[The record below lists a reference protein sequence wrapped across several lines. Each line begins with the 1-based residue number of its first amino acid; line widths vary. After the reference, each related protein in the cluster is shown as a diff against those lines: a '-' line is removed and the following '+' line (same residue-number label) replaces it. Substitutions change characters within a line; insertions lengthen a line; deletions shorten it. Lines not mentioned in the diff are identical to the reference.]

1 MSGVSMRLHYI
12 FDPYCGWCYAISPL
26 IAAARAAGVEVVL
39 HGGGMLSGQARL
51 AVSPALR
58 DYVLSHDERIAS
70 LTGLP
75 FGEAY
80 RDGLL
85 KDQSV
90 TFDSTPPIAAILAVE
105 ALQGDPVAYLGAL
118 QRAHYVRGE
127 SMSALSTLTALAVSA
142 GLTAAAFERAHAE
155 AMLGPVAQHVAES
168 RAYLQTVG
176 GQGFPCLVLL
186 LGDTAQRVD
195 PMPWL
200 GNPAGFVAAL
210 ADLKPDT
217 ALNASVCDPSGTCA

>member
-80 RDGLL
+80 REGLL

-118 QRAHYVRGE
+118 QRAHYVRGA
-127 SMSALSTLTALAVSA
+127 SISALSTLTDLAVRA
-142 GLTAAAFERAHAE
+142 GLAPVAFERAHAE

-168 RAYLQTVG
+168 RAYLQAVG
-176 GQGFPCLVLL
+176 GQGFPCLVLSQ
-186 LGDTAQRVD
+186 GDTAQRFD

-200 GNPAGFVAAL
+200 GNPDGFVAAL
-210 ADLKPDT
+210 VELVPEAAPT
-217 ALNASVCDPSGTCA
+217 STVCDLNGACT